1 MQEEISVLI
10 LTVNLRVPRAEQEKL
25 RPAMQAVVE
34 ASRRENGCLAYSYGF
49 DLLEPD
55 IIRVFEVYRDE
66 DALKTHGASEH
77 FRKWREIS
85 GHYPREERSL
95 YDATKKS

>member
-1 MQEEISVLI
+1 VLI
-10 LTVNLRVPRAEQEKL
+10 LTVNLRVPRADQERL

-34 ASRRENGCLAYSYGF
+34 ASRQEPGCLAYSYGF

-66 DALKTHGASEH
+66 DALKAHGASEH
-77 FRKWREIS
+77 FRKWREAS
-85 GHYPREERSL
+85 GHYAREDRTL
-95 YDATKKS
+95 YDAAKKN